1 MLVSSDAPLPGATNK
16 HNGQPLAE
24 PGEGADGDQRGAR
37 RPIALSM
44 RVSAPPVVARPGA
57 VVRCWEGAV
66 GRERLYRAAVTI
78 AEDWYARRVPVRM
91 MRDAPEFCG

>member
-1 MLVSSDAPLPGATNK
+1 MLVSSDAPLPGAANK

-44 RVSAPPVVARPGA
+44 RVSA
-57 VVRCWEGAV
+57 W
-66 GRERLYRAAVTI
+66 
-78 AEDWYARRVPVRM
+78 
-91 MRDAPEFCG
+91 

>member
-24 PGEGADGDQRGAR
+24 PGKGADGDQRGAR

-44 RVSAPPVVARPGA
+44 RVSA
-57 VVRCWEGAV
+57 
-66 GRERLYRAAVTI
+66 GRET
-78 AEDWYARRVPVRM
+78 VRM
-91 MRDAPEFCG
+91 AVRYPRILRRTGTRGGCPCV

>member
-1 MLVSSDAPLPGATNK
+1 MPVSSDAPLTRAANK

-44 RVSAPPVVARPGA
+44 RVSA
-57 VVRCWEGAV
+57 
-66 GRERLYRAAVTI
+66 GRETVRLAV
-78 AEDWYARRVPVRM
+78 R
-91 MRDAPEFCG
+91 

>member
-1 MLVSSDAPLPGATNK
+1 MPVSSDAPLPGATNK

-44 RVSAPPVVARPGA
+44 RVSA
-57 VVRCWEGAV
+57 W
-66 GRERLYRAAVTI
+66 
-78 AEDWYARRVPVRM
+78 
-91 MRDAPEFCG
+91 